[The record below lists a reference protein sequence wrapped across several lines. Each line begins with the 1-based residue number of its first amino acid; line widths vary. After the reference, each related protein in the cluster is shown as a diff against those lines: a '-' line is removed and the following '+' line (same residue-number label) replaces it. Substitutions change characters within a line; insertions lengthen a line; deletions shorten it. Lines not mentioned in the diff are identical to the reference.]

1 MAIKKPK
8 TEQVKDFL
16 VSANLDDYASV
27 QEIING
33 FCEQSGETITYS
45 QFHQIYKQF
54 IANPEAFKRAMEVQK
69 TMGGTTAVDEIEEE
83 IVTVKMKDVKL
94 DPVLF
99 QPIKTGKGI
108 DVILSDAGGVLR
120 GCVIMVIGDPG
131 AGKSTITADILAD
144 LEKAS
149 TLPAAVPAKKG
160 KKVEV
165 EPIKTLYI
173 QGEQSV
179 IDAGYYYNK
188 TPRTG
193 NIENLFLSQYA
204 NPCKALEKVLKQGWD
219 VVVLDSF
226 NDVLLKIQAA
236 TGMSSKQVEQY
247 LINLLV
253 KTAEG
258 NNDLKKY
265 TTFFCIQ
272 QVTKGGE
279 FVGTNVIKH
288 ATTAMMEVR
297 YDETNKDER
306 YVEFTKNRR
315 CGDATYKR
323 MYFSLD
329 KQNGEIVYDLERY
342 KTETSIVAKA
352 AVESARNAQ
361 TEEDFKKVFFGSKA
375 RGTGKNVTID
385 EDEINA

>member
-1 MAIKKPK
+1 MKKPK

-16 VSANLDDYASV
+16 IKTNLDDFGTT
-27 QEIING
+27 QEIINA
-33 FCEQSGETITYS
+33 FCEASGETITYS
-45 QFHQIYKQF
+45 QFHQIYKQYL
-54 IANPEAFKRAMEVQK
+54 ANPESFKRAH
-69 TMGGTTAVDEIEEE
+69 TMSAAVRGTGVAVVDEVEEE

-94 DPVLF
+94 DPILF
-99 QPIKTGKGI
+99 EPLKTGKGI

-120 GCVIMVIGDPG
+120 GCVIMTVGDPG

-144 LEKAS
+144 LDKNNKKAKLKS
-149 TLPAAVPAKKG
+149 
-160 KKVEV
+160 
-165 EPIKTLYI
+165 LYI

-193 NIENLFLSQYA
+193 NIENLFLSQYN

-236 TGMSSKQVEQY
+236 TGMSSKEVESW
-247 LINLLV
+247 LVSLLV

-258 NNDLKKY
+258 ANDAKKY
-265 TTFFCIQ
+265 TTIFCIQ
-272 QVTKGGE
+272 QVNKAGE
-279 FVGTNVIKH
+279 FVGSNVIKH
-288 ATTAMMEVR
+288 ATTAMMEIR
-297 YDETNKDER
+297 YDENNKDER

-315 CGDATYKR
+315 CGDAVYKR
-323 MYFSLD
+323 LYFSLD

-342 KTETSIVAKA
+342 KNDTDIVKKA
-352 AVESARNAQ
+352 EVESMRNVAS
-361 TEEDFKKVFFGSKA
+361 TEAFTEVFLGAEKVGQKLRVNLDQLDA
-375 RGTGKNVTID
+375 
-385 EDEINA
+385 